1 MASREKNAYIVTI
14 SGDRPIHEV
23 AKDLTDAGFD
33 VKDTLEAIGS
43 ITGVAHSNMVKK
55 LRSVR
60 GVADVSQDHP
70 VDIGPPDSTIS

>member
-1 MASREKNAYIVTI
+1 MSTQGKNAYIVTI

-23 AKDLTDAGFD
+23 AKDLSAAGFD

-43 ITGVAHSNMVKK
+43 ISGVAHSKIVKK
-55 LRSVR
+55 LRSVP

-70 VDIGPPDSTIS
+70 VDIGPPDSTVS